1 MKGSVRGISTA
12 WREPP
17 THGFRRTTPPLVAV
31 ALALSIVAASTA
43 SASTTWSRNLY
54 NASAFLYQDP
64 YSTAC
69 VPSSTMIMLNLIS
82 LAGTG
87 GRGFAWRTYR
97 TKNNTTN
104 LADQR
109 DMVSIFGWERAH
121 DTLPTTARGTD
132 PHGWRNGL
140 DWYGWGSYQDRSKR
154 VYEDLRFGTFDNAVK
169 AAVRSIARFRMPVG
183 ILAWAGRHAQ
193 VMHGYTV
200 VGADP
205 RVSDNFT
212 VVSVVLSDP
221 LYSDQLVNKRITL
234 ASLRTGSLK
243 YRFRRYTET
252 DSRYDDPY
260 TPGILASS
268 ISPLKGPSEWYGR
281 WLIVAPVRAGLPAP
295 SPTPTPKPTA
305 GATPTP
311 TPTAG
316 ATPTPTPATT
326 PEPTATP
333 TPAPTATPTPAPTA
347 TPTEAPA
354 AEAKPTPSAT
364 PTPPSVASAPA
375 E

>member
-1 MKGSVRGISTA
+1 MRVLRRMA
-12 WREPP
+12 PP
-17 THGFRRTTPPLVAV
+17 VVAV

-43 SASTTWSRNLY
+43 SAATTWSRNLY

-69 VPSSTMIMLNLIS
+69 VPASTMIMLNLIA

-87 GRGFAWRTYR
+87 GPGFAWRTYR

-104 LADQR
+104 PADQR

-169 AAVRSIARFRMPVG
+169 TAVRAIARYRMPVG

-212 VVSVVLSDP
+212 VVSVVISDP

-234 ASLRTGSLK
+234 ASLRTGLLK

-260 TPGILASS
+260 SPGILAELDQ
-268 ISPLKGPSEWYGR
+268 PAEG
-281 WLIVAPVRAGLPAP
+281 PVRVVRPLAHRRARPGG
-295 SPTPTPKPTA
+295 TA
-305 GATPTP
+305 RPDADADPHTDADGD
-311 TPTAG
+311 PTAG
-316 ATPTPTPATT
+316 ATPTPTPAYN
-326 PEPTATP
+326 A
-333 TPAPTATPTPAPTA
+333 
-347 TPTEAPA
+347 
-354 AEAKPTPSAT
+354 
-364 PTPPSVASAPA
+364 
-375 E
+375 